1 MDFKRRVRLLEI
13 FILIADSRVLHDKT
27 LRLFSSDK
35 KLTLGVMVFVESAL
49 SYWSLVNNG
58 GFLEASWGLPSI
70 YIEPIVVSPNFE
82 ITVECGL
89 KFHWY
94 LKSPT

>member
-1 MDFKRRVRLLEI
+1 
-13 FILIADSRVLHDKT
+13 
-27 LRLFSSDK
+27 
-35 KLTLGVMVFVESAL
+35 MVFVESAL

-94 LKSPT
+94 LRTLSLKFRNATTQIEIFWSLPC